1 MKTVEWLV
9 AFFNRRTATVADRRS
24 KRSESPVV
32 LGFDPTNPEV
42 VKWAATSSMAH
53 VPGINDNTGAALREV
68 LARGFREGNR
78 PANIAREIGGLIGL
92 APEQKRELDGY
103 RRAQAQELTSKHPRR
118 SAATLEGL
126 VEKRV
131 SRYRQR
137 LLRDRA
143 LALVRS
149 ETIRVSSA
157 RQTSHWERAKE
168 LGYLG
173 DDARMIWRA
182 TADMQTCPV
191 CLAIPAMNPAGVPIG
206 GLFQTPAGP
215 VAHPPACPQC
225 RCGTALSPGHGGVLR
240 FEGAVQRCMHCGAQ
254 VISSA
259 VVCPRC
265 DQPPVRRI
273 VPGIND

>member
-1 MKTVEWLV
+1 VEWLV

-78 PANIAREIGGLIGL
+78 PANIAREIGGLIDL
-92 APEQKRELDGY
+92 APEQERELEGY
-103 RRAQAQELTSKHPRR
+103 RRAQAQELSAKHPRR
-118 SAATLEGL
+118 SAAKLEGL

-157 RQTSHWERAKE
+157 RQTSHWERANE

-173 DDARMIWRA
+173 EATTRA
-182 TADMQTCPV
+182 
-191 CLAIPAMNPAGVPIG
+191 
-206 GLFQTPAGP
+206 
-215 VAHPPACPQC
+215 
-225 RCGTALSPGHGGVLR
+225 
-240 FEGAVQRCMHCGAQ
+240 
-254 VISSA
+254 
-259 VVCPRC
+259 
-265 DQPPVRRI
+265 
-273 VPGIND
+273 

>member
-1 MKTVEWLV
+1 MLLIWASSKAGPTLLSVAFSLVFRLQPGEAWIPWPSEGRPDRRPAALRQQWRLFCPLRHTNLHGHTGLGIRTGRHDRYATGRWMKTVEWLV

-92 APEQKRELDGY
+92 APEQERELDGY

-149 ETIRVSSA
+149 ETIRASSA
-157 RQTSHWERAKE
+157 RQTSHWERANE

-173 DDARMIWRA
+173 EATTRA
-182 TADMQTCPV
+182 
-191 CLAIPAMNPAGVPIG
+191 
-206 GLFQTPAGP
+206 
-215 VAHPPACPQC
+215 
-225 RCGTALSPGHGGVLR
+225 
-240 FEGAVQRCMHCGAQ
+240 
-254 VISSA
+254 
-259 VVCPRC
+259 
-265 DQPPVRRI
+265 
-273 VPGIND
+273 